1 MSRATLSRAAAVALL
16 MRWLGGGGQDT
27 ALTQPA
33 IVDGPLSQANW
44 TVIVQEAVRHGVHLL
59 LAERWQTTTAAP
71 DYVMRWLAAETA
83 ANARRNERLHA
94 ELSAI
99 LHGAAAQGIE
109 LIPFK
114 GAHLLLDRHGY
125 PRPEVR
131 PLADLDLLAQSA
143 QIPALRL
150 LMLRLG
156 YIEEARVTWK
166 HLNFIKPDNT
176 RLSSFSAG
184 DPDNPRRVEVHTALA
199 EDFLGLRLEL
209 TSAAWQHSQTP
220 TPVRLLPPWLFF
232 LHLAA
237 HASQDVWERKAR
249 LLQLVDLQRVWQPLT
264 RQDIACIGVA
274 CGAAAAWFDAQGLQ
288 GERPR
293 AVASLAGVR
302 LEPRLLLPALT
313 LLQSVFPGVPPP
325 GLTSA
330 LNETLQPGLRAW
342 LQQISLA
349 EVSLSNP
356 APRRLA
362 DNLRWTQRSGERL
375 NVLRHLLLPDR
386 YGLLGNRFPR
396 LVSSPLFPL
405 AYPLH
410 LVFLGGWVQRRL
422 RQRGQR
428 AGISFHQRMLDAT
441 AASLAAAAQSAS
453 AGSAAAGA
461 QAQAMGESA

>member
-1 MSRATLSRAAAVALL
+1 M
-16 MRWLGGGGQDT
+16 
-27 ALTQPA
+27 
-33 IVDGPLSQANW
+33 
-44 TVIVQEAVRHGVHLL
+44 
-59 LAERWQTTTAAP
+59 
-71 DYVMRWLAAETA
+71 
-83 ANARRNERLHA
+83 
-94 ELSAI
+94 
-99 LHGAAAQGIE
+99 
-109 LIPFK
+109 
-114 GAHLLLDRHGY
+114 
-125 PRPEVR
+125 
-131 PLADLDLLAQSA
+131 
-143 QIPALRL
+143 
-150 LMLRLG
+150 
-156 YIEEARVTWK
+156 
-166 HLNFIKPDNT
+166 
-176 RLSSFSAG
+176 
-184 DPDNPRRVEVHTALA
+184 
-199 EDFLGLRLEL
+199 
-209 TSAAWQHSQTP
+209 
-220 TPVRLLPPWLFF
+220 
-232 LHLAA
+232 
-237 HASQDVWERKAR
+237 
-249 LLQLVDLQRVWQPLT
+249 
-264 RQDIACIGVA
+264 
-274 CGAAAAWFDAQGLQ
+274 
-288 GERPR
+288 
-293 AVASLAGVR
+293 R